1 MKQFIAIAILIWS
14 SAAAASGGG
23 GGGGGAVNGAHN
35 YYPLNPPFVVNL
47 RDGDRLRFM
56 QAAIQVMTYD
66 TAVIA
71 ALEKHSAPIRNAIL
85 LLLSDQSVSVMHD
98 VKKRTE
104 IQHEALLAVQEVL
117 DKYAGISN
125 AGRVED
131 AEGHSHPSG
140 VQELYFTDLV
150 VQ

>member
-1 MKQFIAIAILIWS
+1 MRRVLALFVLLFS
-14 SAAAASGGG
+14 SASLASGGG
-23 GGGGGAVNGAHN
+23 GGGGFVNGAHN
-35 YYPLNPPFVVNL
+35 YYPLDPPFVVNL

-71 ALEKHSAPIRNAIL
+71 ALEKHKAPVRNALL
-85 LLLSDQSVSVMHD
+85 LLLSDQTVSGMQDPRHRARV
-98 VKKRTE
+98 
-104 IQHEALLAVQEVL
+104 QQEALEAVQHALE
-117 DKYAGISN
+117 KYAGISN

-131 AEGHSHPSG
+131 AEGKSHPSG

>member
-1 MKQFIAIAILIWS
+1 MRQFIAIAIFLWGS
-14 SAAAASGGG
+14 VAAAAGGG
-23 GGGGGAVNGAHN
+23 GGSSAVNGAHN
-35 YYPLNPPFVVNL
+35 YYPLDPPFVVNL

-71 ALEKHSAPIRNAIL
+71 ALEKHSAPIRHAIL

-98 VKKRTE
+98 VRKRTK
-104 IQHEALLAVQEVL
+104 IQAEALRAVQEVL
-117 DKYAGISN
+117 EKYAGIST

-131 AEGHSHPSG
+131 AEGKSHPSG

>member
-14 SAAAASGGG
+14 SVAAAAGGG
-23 GGGGGAVNGAHN
+23 GGSSAVDGAHN
-35 YYPLNPPFVVNL
+35 YYPLDPPFVVNL

-71 ALEKHSAPIRNAIL
+71 ALEKHSAPIRHALL
-85 LLLSDQSVSVMHD
+85 LLLSDQTVGVMHD
-98 VKKRTE
+98 VRKRTRVQE
-104 IQHEALLAVQEVL
+104 EALLAVQEVL

-131 AEGHSHPSG
+131 AEGKSHPSG